1 MAFSID
7 YGILLLVQLCIWG
20 LAILAVATLADAQ
33 EALEPF
39 LERLLGGDGEIDLPL
54 VFGVVLALVML
65 LDLALQILW
74 FALFEALNRG
84 RSPGKAMM
92 KLQVVREGGLP
103 ITPREALVRNLLRA
117 ADLLPMSYFVGF
129 VAMVLSP
136 RGQRLGDLAAGTV
149 VVRHDRP
156 APAPPEPQGETRLRL
171 ERAQAER
178 LGGPE
183 LRLVRQT
190 LRRLDELPPQEAAAA
205 LARTV
210 EAVCRR
216 IGHPPVPVE
225 EGREFLRALLRTAG
239 E

>member
-1 MAFSID
+1 
-7 YGILLLVQLCIWG
+7 
-20 LAILAVATLADAQ
+20 
-33 EALEPF
+33 
-39 LERLLGGDGEIDLPL
+39 
-54 VFGVVLALVML
+54 
-65 LDLALQILW
+65 
-74 FALFEALNRG
+74 
-84 RSPGKAMM
+84 
-92 KLQVVREGGLP
+92 
-103 ITPREALVRNLLRA
+103 
-117 ADLLPMSYFVGF
+117 
-129 VAMVLSP
+129 VLSP
-136 RGQRLGDLAAGTV
+136 KGQRLGDLAAGTV

-156 APAPPEPQGETRLRL
+156 APAPPEPEGEARLRL

-216 IGHPPVPVE
+216 IGHPAVPVE